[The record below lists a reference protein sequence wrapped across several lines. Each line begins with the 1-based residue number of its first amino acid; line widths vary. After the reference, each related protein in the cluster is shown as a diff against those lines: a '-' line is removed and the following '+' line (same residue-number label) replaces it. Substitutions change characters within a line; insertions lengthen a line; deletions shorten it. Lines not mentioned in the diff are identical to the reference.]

1 MSYLD
6 DPRVYFAAERTLLA
20 WQRSA
25 IALMGLG
32 FVIERFGLFIQLMAQ
47 GQQHLS
53 PSQTILSLYIGVGFI
68 LLGACTAIFSA
79 IQFLVFYKSLST
91 QEKPRGHVYWLPP
104 AVNLFLAF
112 SAAAL
117 SFWLVLTR

>member
-32 FVIERFGLFIQLMAQ
+32 FVIERFGLFIKLMA
-47 GQQHLS
+47 HES
-53 PSQTILSLYIGVGFI
+53 PLPDSQSTLSLYIGVGFI
-68 LLGACTAIFSA
+68 LIGAGTSLLSALQFVVFCKTLGA
-79 IQFLVFYKSLST
+79 
-91 QEKPRGHVYWLPP
+91 QEKPRGHIFWLPP
-104 AVNLFLAF
+104 AVNVFLSV

-117 SFWLVLTR
+117 SAWLLLSR

>member
-32 FVIERFGLFIQLMAQ
+32 FVIERFGLFMQLVAHDHPLPHAQ
-47 GQQHLS
+47 S
-53 PSQTILSLYIGVGFI
+53 ALSLYIGVGFI
-68 LLGACTAIFSA
+68 LIGACTALLSA
-79 IQFLVFYKSLST
+79 VQFLVFCQSLNI
-91 QEKPRGHVYWLPP
+91 QEKPRGHVLWLPP
-104 AVNLFLAF
+104 AVNLFLAIT
-112 SAAAL
+112 AIAL
-117 SFWLVLTR
+117 SGWLIATR

>member
-32 FVIERFGLFIQLMAQ
+32 FVIERFGLFIQLMMHDHRLSSAQ
-47 GQQHLS
+47 
-53 PSQTILSLYIGVGFI
+53 TTLSLYIGVGFI
-68 LLGACTAIFSA
+68 LLGACTALLSA
-79 IQFLVFYKSLST
+79 AQFMLFYKSLNAA
-91 QEKPRGHVYWLPP
+91 EKPRGHVYWLPP
-104 AVNLFLAF
+104 AVNLFLAL
-112 SAAAL
+112 SATAL
-117 SFWLVLTR
+117 SCWLVLTR

>member
-32 FVIERFGLFIQLMAQ
+32 FVIERFGLFIRLIAHDHPASTAQ
-47 GQQHLS
+47 
-53 PSQTILSLYIGVGFI
+53 TAISLYIGVGFI
-68 LLGACTAIFSA
+68 LIGASTAMLSA
-79 IQFLVFYKSLST
+79 VQFIHFCKSLSP
-91 QEKPRGHVYWLPP
+91 QETPRGHIAWLPP
-104 AVNLFLAF
+104 VINLFLAV
-112 SAAAL
+112 AGVAL
-117 SFWLVLTR
+117 SAWLLLAD

>member
-32 FVIERFGLFIQLMAQ
+32 FVIERFGLFIRLIAHDHPASAAQ
-47 GQQHLS
+47 
-53 PSQTILSLYIGVGFI
+53 TAISLYIGVGFI
-68 LLGACTAIFSA
+68 LIGAGTATLSA
-79 IQFLVFYKSLST
+79 VQFVQFCQSLSPEET
-91 QEKPRGHVYWLPP
+91 PRGHIAWLPP
-104 AVNLFLAF
+104 LINAFLAM
-112 SAAAL
+112 AGVAL
-117 SFWLVLTR
+117 SGWLLLAD

>member
-47 GQQHLS
+47 GHAVSQ
-53 PSQTILSLYIGVGFI
+53 SQTTLSLYIGVGFI
-68 LLGACTAIFSA
+68 LIGACTAIFSA
-79 IQFLVFYKSLST
+79 IQFLVFYQSLST

-104 AVNLFLAF
+104 AVNLFLAV

-117 SFWLVLTR
+117 SCWLVLTR

>member
-32 FVIERFGLFIQLMAQ
+32 FVIERFGLFIRLIAHDHPASAHQSA
-47 GQQHLS
+47 
-53 PSQTILSLYIGVGFI
+53 LSLYIGVGFI
-68 LLGACTAIFSA
+68 LIGASTALLSA
-79 IQFLVFYKSLST
+79 IQFLLFCKSLSP
-91 QEKPRGHVYWLPP
+91 QETPRGHIAWLPP
-104 AVNLFLAF
+104 AVNLFLAI
-112 SAAAL
+112 AAI
-117 SFWLVLTR
+117 SMSGWLLLAD

>member
-32 FVIERFGLFIQLMAQ
+32 FVIERFGLFMQLVAQ
-47 GQQHLS
+47 DH
-53 PSQTILSLYIGVGFI
+53 PMTAAQTTLSLYIGVGFI
-68 LLGACTAIFSA
+68 LIGACTAVLSA
-79 IQFLVFYKSLST
+79 VQFKQFCHTLSAA
-91 QEKPRGHVYWLPP
+91 EKPNSHVLWLPP
-104 AVNLFLAF
+104 AINLLL
-112 SAAAL
+112 AAAAVGL
-117 SFWLVLTR
+117 SVWLIVAR

>member
-47 GQQHLS
+47 GHAVSQ
-53 PSQTILSLYIGVGFI
+53 SQTTLSLYIGVGFI
-68 LLGACTAIFSA
+68 LIGACTPYCPPYSSWCFINRSA
-79 IQFLVFYKSLST
+79 PRKNRADMST
-91 QEKPRGHVYWLPP
+91 GCRLRSTCSWRCQR
-104 AVNLFLAF
+104 
-112 SAAAL
+112 
-117 SFWLVLTR
+117 

>member
-6 DPRVYFAAERTLLA
+6 DPRVYFAAERTMLA

-32 FVIERFGLFIQLMAQ
+32 FVIERFGLFMQLMAQ
-47 GQQHLS
+47 GQPVS
-53 PSQTILSLYIGVGFI
+53 PSQSMLSLYLGVGFI
-68 LLGACTAIFSA
+68 LLGACTAILSA
-79 IQFLVFYKSLST
+79 IQFLLFYQSLST

-104 AVNLFLAF
+104 AVNLFLAV

-117 SFWLVLTR
+117 SGWLVFTR

>member
-32 FVIERFGLFIQLMAQ
+32 FLIERFGLFIQLMAQ
-47 GQQHLS
+47 GRAVS
-53 PSQTILSLYIGVGFI
+53 ASQTTLSLYIGVGFI
-68 LLGACTAIFSA
+68 LIGACTALLSA
-79 IQFLVFYKSLST
+79 VQFLVFYQSLNT

-104 AVNLFLAF
+104 AVNLFLAV
-112 SAAAL
+112 SATAL
-117 SFWLVLTR
+117 SAWLVLTR

>member
-32 FVIERFGLFIQLMAQ
+32 FVIERFGLFMQLVAQ
-47 GQQHLS
+47 DHPLPHAQS
-53 PSQTILSLYIGVGFI
+53 ALSLYIGVGFI
-68 LLGACTAIFSA
+68 LIGACTALLSA
-79 IQFLVFYKSLST
+79 LQFLVFSQSLNP
-91 QEKPRGHVYWLPP
+91 QEKPRGHVLWLPP
-104 AVNLFLAF
+104 AVNLFLAVT
-112 SAAAL
+112 AIGL
-117 SFWLVLTR
+117 SGWLIVTR

>member
-32 FVIERFGLFIQLMAQ
+32 FVIERFGLFMQLVAPDHPLPHAQ
-47 GQQHLS
+47 S
-53 PSQTILSLYIGVGFI
+53 ALSLYIGVGFI
-68 LLGACTAIFSA
+68 LIGACTALLSA
-79 IQFLVFYKSLST
+79 GQFLVFCQSLNP
-91 QEKPRGHVYWLPP
+91 QEKPRGHVLWLPP
-104 AVNLFLAF
+104 AVNLFLAVT
-112 SAAAL
+112 AIGL
-117 SFWLVLTR
+117 SGWLILTR

>member
-32 FVIERFGLFIQLMAQ
+32 FVIERFGLFMQLVAQ
-47 GQQHLS
+47 DH
-53 PSQTILSLYIGVGFI
+53 PMTAAQTTLSLYIGVGFI
-68 LLGACTAIFSA
+68 LIGACTAVLSA
-79 IQFLVFYKSLST
+79 VQFKQFCHTLSAA
-91 QEKPRGHVYWLPP
+91 EKPNSHVLWLPP
-104 AVNLFLAF
+104 AINLLL
-112 SAAAL
+112 AAAAVGL
-117 SFWLVLTR
+117 SIWLIVAR

>member
-32 FVIERFGLFIQLMAQ
+32 FVIERFGLFIRLIA
-47 GQQHLS
+47 HDHPTS
-53 PSQTILSLYIGVGFI
+53 ASQTAISLYIGVAFI
-68 LLGACTAIFSA
+68 LVGAGTAMFSA
-79 IQFLVFYKSLST
+79 VQFIQFCQTLSA
-91 QEKPRGHVYWLPP
+91 QEQPRGHISWLP
-104 AVNLFLAF
+104 AFINLLLGLAGI
-112 SAAAL
+112 AL
-117 SFWLVLTR
+117 SLWLLFTD

>member
-47 GQQHLS
+47 GRAVS
-53 PSQTILSLYIGVGFI
+53 ASQTTLSLYIGVGFI
-68 LLGACTAIFSA
+68 LIGACTALLSA
-79 IQFLVFYKSLST
+79 VQFLVFYQSLNP

-104 AVNLFLAF
+104 AVNLFLAV
-112 SAAAL
+112 SATAL
-117 SFWLVLTR
+117 SAWLVLTR